1 MANPTTNFGW
11 VMPTSTDLV
20 TDLPADFNV
29 FGQGVDTSMADLLG
43 GTTGQVLSKTSATN
57 MDFTWVTPQVGDIT
71 SVVAGTGITGGG
83 TSGAVTVS
91 FDQENY
97 GGGQYAAGKNK
108 VINGAFQVWQRGTS
122 SSSLG
127 NYYTADRWYQGAWSG
142 TGTWAQE
149 TTTVPTGSR
158 YAIKFTASA
167 TAQPYLFQA
176 IETNNAIAFAG
187 KSVTFSAQFAASTS
201 VGITMQIGYSTSVD
215 NGIAGTYTD
224 ITPTS
229 GGTVTPTSTTYVT
242 GSGVY
247 AIPSTAKTLRI
258 GFQTTSTIANT
269 VVIYATNAQVEVGST
284 ATPFQTA
291 SGSIGGELALCQRY
305 YWRQTASST
314 YSRFSTAA
322 SADSTTVC
330 SVVVIPPVAMR
341 TPPTAIEYS
350 TVTLYGGAF
359 VTSVSSV
366 TLGAD
371 STTTNLIAGVVGVG
385 LTAFRAYNLLANNSA
400 SAYLAFTAEL

>member
-1 MANPTTNFGW
+1 
-11 VMPTSTDLV
+11 MPTSTDLV

-57 MDFTWVTPQVGDIT
+57 MDFTWVTPEIGDIT

-83 TSGAVTVS
+83 TSGAVTVT
-91 FDQENY
+91 FDQANY

-201 VGITMQIGYSTSVD
+201 VGMTMQIGYSTSVD

-291 SGSIGGELALCQRY
+291 SGTIGGELALCQRY
-305 YWRQTASST
+305 LPAFTTAAAGTIVGGYAYAANSAIYCLPLPVNARVAPTGITLTGTFDAFGLNTGYAVTPVYNGGTVTTGTIIATTGLTITAGQGSRLASS
-314 YSRFSTAA
+314 SAA
-322 SADSTTVC
+322 S
-330 SVVVIPPVAMR
+330 I
-341 TPPTAIEYS
+341 
-350 TVTLYGGAF
+350 L
-359 VTSVSSV
+359 
-366 TLGAD
+366 
-371 STTTNLIAGVVGVG
+371 
-385 LTAFRAYNLLANNSA
+385 
-400 SAYLAFTAEL
+400 FTGCEL